1 MKLYPHPRPSI
12 VLQRVR
18 GLLVSLDQRLSHG
31 SLASSKINPLD
42 PPRRSTPVFRASKS
56 AQLSRF
62 QAPLHPF
69 RPIQS
74 T

>member
-18 GLLVSLDQRLSHG
+18 GVLVSLDQEPSHR
-31 SLASSKINPLD
+31 SFYSTEINPLD
-42 PPRRSTPVFRASKS
+42 PPRRSIPVFRASKS
-56 AQLSRF
+56 AQLSPF

-69 RPIQS
+69 RPIQN